1 MQTTGV
7 LLVGHGTRSELGQ
20 RQFLKLAE
28 RVAARL
34 ASDGCRLEPAF
45 LELAEPTIAQGVS
58 RLLGQG
64 ISRLIV
70 APVLLF
76 AAGHAKEDVPRAV
89 QQALTA
95 GGASNLEVR
104 QVGHFGL
111 HHEIVTLACRRF
123 AEAAA
128 ALGAADLQ
136 KTCLVV
142 VGRGSRDLQATA
154 EFLELARLVGQ
165 RTGARG
171 VLAGFV
177 AMAQPSVE
185 AVLAQA
191 AKGDYSKVIVL
202 PHLLFHGEILENLAA
217 DIRRQESIS
226 RAQQWRLA
234 RILGDDLLTATN
246 ADDPVVAA
254 EVDLI
259 RQTL

>member
-7 LLVGHGTRSELGQ
+7 LLVGHGTRSELGE
-20 RQFLKLAE
+20 RQFFKLAE
-28 RVAARL
+28 RVAAGL
-34 ASDGCRLEPAF
+34 ALDGCRLEPAF

-89 QQALTA
+89 RQALTA
-95 GGASNLEVR
+95 GGASTLEVR
-104 QVGHFGL
+104 QAGHFGL
-111 HHEIVTLACRRF
+111 HHEIVTLACQRF
-123 AEAAA
+123 AQAAA
-128 ALGAADLQ
+128 ALAAADLQ

-142 VGRGSRDLQATA
+142 VGRGSRDPQATA
-154 EFLELARLVGQ
+154 EFLELARLIGQ
-165 RTGARG
+165 RTEVGG

-185 AVLAQA
+185 EVFSQA
-191 AKGDYSKVIVL
+191 AQGDYSHVIVL

-226 RAQQWRLA
+226 PAQQWRLA
-234 RILGDDLLTATN
+234 RILGDDLLSTTN
-246 ADDPVVAA
+246 ADDHIVTA

-259 RQTL
+259 RRAL